1 MMKRSELI
9 KEIQEILELEDQDLN
24 LDTPLHI
31 SSLGTLSL
39 IVFIDENFDKQ
50 IKATQL
56 RGANCIRDLINLIG
70 PENFN

>member
-1 MMKRSELI
+1 MKRIQFI

-50 IKATQL
+50 IIATQL
-56 RGANCIRDLINLIG
+56 RKANCIRDLIKLVG
-70 PENFN
+70 PENFD

>member
-1 MMKRSELI
+1 MKRSELI
-9 KEIQEILELEDQDLN
+9 KEIQELLELEDQDLN

-56 RGANCIRDLINLIG
+56 RDAKCIRDLINLIG

>member
-1 MMKRSELI
+1 MKRGELI

-50 IKATQL
+50 IKAIQL
-56 RGANCIRDLINLIG
+56 RDAKCIRDLINLIG
-70 PENFN
+70 AENFN

>member
-1 MMKRSELI
+1 MKTIDLI
-9 KEIQEILELEDQDLN
+9 NGIKDILEIEDQVVE

-50 IKATQL
+50 FKASEL
-56 RGANCIRDLINLIG
+56 REVNTIGDLVKLIG
-70 PENFN
+70 KEYFV